1 MEEVAEIAQV
11 TARPDRKDCGRRE
24 VKDVMRM
31 TIEILKGYEFG
42 DSRSFI
48 PVNYDNL
55 QSWKQLEKE
64 VAEIHAKGGV
74 VDLPG
79 YECQYTEYDSE
90 TGTWTTTPPPGSP
103 AAIEAE
109 RRTNRNEEQLDFGHY
124 ELPSRT
130 RPKWGSPDV
139 GRFGYP
145 IDR

>member
-1 MEEVAEIAQV
+1 MGHRQTRQKGLWAQ
-11 TARPDRKDCGRRE
+11 GSERR
-24 VKDVMRM
+24 DADDYR
-31 TIEILKGYEFG
+31 
-42 DSRSFI
+42 DSQGVRVRRLRSFI

-64 VAEIHAKGGV
+64 VAEIYAKGGV

-109 RRTNRNEEQLDFGHY
+109 RRTNRNEEQLDFGYY

>member
-1 MEEVAEIAQV
+1 
-11 TARPDRKDCGRRE
+11 
-24 VKDVMRM
+24 M

-42 DSRSFI
+42 DPRSFI

-55 QSWKQLEKE
+55 QSWKRLETQ
-64 VAEIHAKGGV
+64 VAEIQAKGGV

-109 RRTNRNEEQLDFGHY
+109 RQTSSEEERLDFGYY
-124 ELPSRT
+124 ELPSRN

-145 IDR
+145 ISR

>member
-1 MEEVAEIAQV
+1 M
-11 TARPDRKDCGRRE
+11 
-24 VKDVMRM
+24 KDVKRM

-42 DSRSFI
+42 DPRSFI

-55 QSWKQLEKE
+55 QSWKRLETQ
-64 VAEIHAKGGV
+64 VAEIQAKGGV

-109 RRTNRNEEQLDFGHY
+109 HRTRRDQEEQLDFGHY
-124 ELPSRT
+124 ELPSRN
-130 RPKWGSPDV
+130 RPKWGSADV

-145 IDR
+145 FGR

>member
-1 MEEVAEIAQV
+1 MAV
-11 TARPDRKDCGRRE
+11 RD
-24 VKDVMRM
+24 VKRM

-42 DSRSFI
+42 DPRSFI

-55 QSWKQLEKE
+55 RSWKQLEKE
-64 VAEIHAKGGV
+64 VVEIHAKGGV

-90 TGTWTTTPPPGSP
+90 TGKWTTTPPPGSP

-109 RRTNRNEEQLDFGHY
+109 RQTSHEKEQLDSGY
-124 ELPSRT
+124 YPELPSRT

-145 IDR
+145 IGR

>member
-1 MEEVAEIAQV
+1 
-11 TARPDRKDCGRRE
+11 
-24 VKDVMRM
+24 M

-42 DSRSFI
+42 DPRSFI
-48 PVNYDNL
+48 PVTYDNL
-55 QSWKQLEKE
+55 KSWRRLETQ
-64 VAEIHAKGGV
+64 VAEIHGKGGV

-90 TGTWTTTPPPGSP
+90 TGTFITTPPPDSP

-109 RRTNRNEEQLDFGHY
+109 SRDAESSVAAKASEDDEEQLDFGYY

-139 GRFGYP
+139 GRFGFP

>member
-1 MEEVAEIAQV
+1 M
-11 TARPDRKDCGRRE
+11 
-24 VKDVMRM
+24 KDVMRM

-55 QSWKQLEKE
+55 QSWKQLKKE
-64 VAEIHAKGGV
+64 VDEIYAKGGV

-124 ELPSRT
+124 EIPSRN

>member
-1 MEEVAEIAQV
+1 MS
-11 TARPDRKDCGRRE
+11 E

-42 DSRSFI
+42 DPRSFI
-48 PVNYDNL
+48 PVNYENL
-55 QSWKQLEKE
+55 QAWKELEKQ
-64 VAEIHAKGGV
+64 VAEIHEKGGV

-90 TGTWTTTPPPGSP
+90 TGTYTVTPPPGSP
-103 AAIEAE
+103 AAIEAK
-109 RRTNRNEEQLDFGHY
+109 RRAGNEEQLDFGYY
-124 ELPSRT
+124 ELPSSN
-130 RPKWGSPDV
+130 RPKWGSLDV

>member
-1 MEEVAEIAQV
+1 
-11 TARPDRKDCGRRE
+11 
-24 VKDVMRM
+24 M

-42 DSRSFI
+42 DPRSFI

-55 QSWKQLEKE
+55 QSWKRLETQ

-79 YECQYTEYDSE
+79 YECQYTEYASE

-109 RRTNRNEEQLDFGHY
+109 RQTSREKEQLDSCY
-124 ELPSRT
+124 YPELPSRT
-130 RPKWGSPDV
+130 RPRWGSPDV

>member
-1 MEEVAEIAQV
+1 
-11 TARPDRKDCGRRE
+11 
-24 VKDVMRM
+24 M

-42 DSRSFI
+42 DPRSFI

-55 QSWKQLEKE
+55 QSWKRLETQ
-64 VAEIHAKGGV
+64 VAEIYAKGGV

-109 RRTNRNEEQLDFGHY
+109 QQTSREKEQLDSGY
-124 ELPSRT
+124 YPELPSRN

>member
-1 MEEVAEIAQV
+1 
-11 TARPDRKDCGRRE
+11 
-24 VKDVMRM
+24 M
-31 TIEILKGYEFG
+31 TIEILKGYKFG
-42 DSRSFI
+42 DPRSFI
-48 PVNYDNL
+48 PVNYVNL
-55 QSWKQLEKE
+55 QSWKRLETQ

-109 RRTNRNEEQLDFGHY
+109 RQTSREKEQQDSGY
-124 ELPSRT
+124 YPELPSRN
-130 RPKWGSPDV
+130 RPTWGPPDV

>member
-1 MEEVAEIAQV
+1 
-11 TARPDRKDCGRRE
+11 
-24 VKDVMRM
+24 M

-42 DSRSFI
+42 DPRSFI

-55 QSWKQLEKE
+55 QSWKRLETQ

-90 TGTWTTTPPPGSP
+90 TGTYTVTPPPGSP

-109 RRTNRNEEQLDFGHY
+109 RRISRAERLDSGY
-124 ELPSRT
+124 YPELPSRN

>member
-1 MEEVAEIAQV
+1 
-11 TARPDRKDCGRRE
+11 
-24 VKDVMRM
+24 M

-42 DSRSFI
+42 DPRSFI
-48 PVNYDNL
+48 PVNYENL
-55 QSWKQLEKE
+55 RSWTRLETQ

-79 YECQYTEYDSE
+79 YECRYTEYDSE

-109 RRTNRNEEQLDFGHY
+109 RQTGREKEQLDSGY
-124 ELPSRT
+124 YPELPSRT

-145 IDR
+145 FGR